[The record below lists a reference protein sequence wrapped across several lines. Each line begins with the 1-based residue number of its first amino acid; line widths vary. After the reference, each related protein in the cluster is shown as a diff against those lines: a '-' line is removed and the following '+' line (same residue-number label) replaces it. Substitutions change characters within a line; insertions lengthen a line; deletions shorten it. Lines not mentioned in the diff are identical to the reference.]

1 MPRQSVLVL
10 DFGGQ
15 YNQLIARR
23 VRECNVYCEVKPYTF
38 SLEEIR
44 AFDPI
49 GIIFTGGPNSVY
61 DPSSPQVDPGIF
73 QLGIPILGICYGCQ
87 LMAHH
92 LGGRVVAANDDTA
105 REYGK
110 TETYFDTSCKLFQDL
125 PEQGITW
132 MSHGDYMEKVPEGF
146 TLAARSDAC
155 PNVAIADEKRG
166 FYGVQYH
173 PEVNHTQ
180 HGTDMIHNFLYSVC
194 GAKGEWTMGDY
205 KNTAIAT
212 IREKVGNGRVLLA
225 LSGGVDSSVAAALLA
240 EAVGK
245 QLTCVFVDH
254 GLLRLNEGDEVE
266 AAFRPWDI
274 NFVRVDAEARF
285 LSKLAGV
292 TEPEHKR
299 KIIGEEFIR
308 VFEEE
313 AKKIGTVDFLAQG
326 TIYPDVIESGAGNA
340 AVIKSHH
347 NVGGLP
353 DYVDFKEII
362 EPLRML
368 FKDEVRQLG
377 RELGLPEYLVS
388 RQPFPGPGLA
398 IRVIGDLTKEKL
410 DTLREADAI
419 FRQEIADAGEDKNI
433 NQYFA
438 VLTNT
443 RSVGVMG
450 DGRTYD
456 YTLALRAV
464 TTSDFMTA
472 DWARIPYDV
481 LDKIST
487 RIVNEVQGINRICYD
502 ITSKPPATIEW
513 E

>member
-1 MPRQSVLVL
+1 MKHELILVL

-23 VRECNVYCEVKPYTF
+23 VRECGVYCEVKPYTTP
-38 SLEEIR
+38 LAELK
-44 AFDPI
+44 AMQPI
-49 GIIFTGGPNSVY
+49 GVIFTGGPDSVY
-61 DPSSPQVDPGIF
+61 LETAPKVDPEIF
-73 QLGIPILGICYGCQ
+73 TWNIPILGICYGCQ
-87 LMAHH
+87 LLAQN
-92 LGGRVVAANDDTA
+92 LGGSVTPAQEDTA

-110 TETYFDTSCKLFQDL
+110 TATFYDTSCRLFKGL
-125 PEQGITW
+125 PSEGISW
-132 MSHGDYMEKVPEGF
+132 MSHGDYMAKVPEGF
-146 TLAARSDAC
+146 ALVGHTKMC
-155 PNVAIADEKRG
+155 PNAAIADEARG

-173 PEVNHTQ
+173 PEVNHTEN
-180 HGTDMIHNFLYSVC
+180 GIRMIRNFLYEVC
-194 GAKGEWTMGDY
+194 HAKGDWSMGDY
-205 KNTAIAT
+205 CKSAIAAV
-212 IREKVGNGRVLLA
+212 REKVGSGKVLLA

-254 GLLRLNEGDEVE
+254 GLMRLNEGDEVE
-266 AAFRPWDI
+266 AAFAKWDLQFI
-274 NFVRVDAEARF
+274 RVDAEQRF
-285 LSKLAGV
+285 LAKLEGV
-292 TEPEHKR
+292 DDPERKR

-313 AKKIGTVDFLAQG
+313 SKKIGAVDFLAQG
-326 TIYPDVIESGAGNA
+326 TIYPDVIESGAGDA
-340 AVIKSHH
+340 ATIKSHH

-353 DYVDFKEII
+353 DFVDFKEII

-368 FKDEVRQLG
+368 FKDEVRELG

-398 IRVIGDLTKEKL
+398 IRIIGTITKEKA
-410 DTLREADAI
+410 DTLRLADFI
-419 FRQEIADAGEDKNI
+419 FRDEIAKAGEEQNLS
-433 NQYFA
+433 QYFA

-456 YTLALRAV
+456 HTLALRAV
-464 TTSDFMTA
+464 TTVDFMTA
-472 DWARIPYDV
+472 DWARIPYEV
-481 LDKIST
+481 LDRISV
-487 RIVNEVQGINRICYD
+487 RIVNEVAGINRIVYD

>member
-1 MPRQSVLVL
+1 
-10 DFGGQ
+10 
-15 YNQLIARR
+15 
-23 VRECNVYCEVKPYTF
+23 
-38 SLEEIR
+38 
-44 AFDPI
+44 
-49 GIIFTGGPNSVY
+49 
-61 DPSSPQVDPGIF
+61 
-73 QLGIPILGICYGCQ
+73 
-87 LMAHH
+87 
-92 LGGRVVAANDDTA
+92 
-105 REYGK
+105 
-110 TETYFDTSCKLFQDL
+110 
-125 PEQGITW
+125 
-132 MSHGDYMEKVPEGF
+132 MSHSDYMARVPEGF
-146 TLAARSDAC
+146 ALTARTDAC

-180 HGTDMIHNFLYSVC
+180 HGIDMIRNFLYEVC
-194 GAKGEWTMGDY
+194 GAVGDWTMGDY
-205 KNTAIAT
+205 KNTAIRD
-212 IREKVGNGRVLLA
+212 IREKVGDGKVLLA

-240 EAVGK
+240 EAVGS

-254 GLLRLNEGDEVE
+254 GLMRKNEGDEVE
-266 AAFRPWDI
+266 AAFAKWDL
-274 NFVRVDAEARF
+274 NFVRVNAESRF
-285 LSKLAGV
+285 LLKLAGV
-292 TEPEHKR
+292 SEPERKR

-313 AKKIGTVDFLAQG
+313 ARKIGAVDFLAQG
-326 TIYPDVIESGAGNA
+326 TIYPDVIESGAGDA

-362 EPLRML
+362 EPLRLL

-398 IRVIGDLTKEKL
+398 IRIIGDITKEKA

-419 FRQEIADAGEDKNI
+419 FREEVAAAGEDKLLS
-433 NQYFA
+433 QYFA
-438 VLTNT
+438 ALTNM

-456 YTLALRAV
+456 YALALRAV
-464 TTSDFMTA
+464 VTDDFMTA
-472 DWARIPYDV
+472 EWARIPYEI
-481 LDKIST
+481 LDRISV
-487 RIVNEVQGINRICYD
+487 RVVNQVPGINRVLYD
-502 ITSKPPATIEW
+502 ITSKPPATVEF